1 MGNILRNTSTAD
13 IWHNITEWAQAYD
26 VNGFGL
32 DKDVLVLK
40 NKDNHINTTNT
51 MYIEDAHKIGKD
63 VHVYTFR
70 NEYIHL
76 AWDYGQDPYTE
87 YDYFLSMGIDG
98 FFTDF
103 SRTARQFLQW
113 KMGS

>member
-13 IWHNITEWAQAYD
+13 IWPNITEWAQAYD

-40 NKDNHINTTNT
+40 NKDNHINRTNT

-63 VHVYTFR
+63 IHVYTFR